1 MGFREWLFEY
11 GGGLGATTSI
21 MHGGMDDPFVKGNT
35 NMPVRSKYIGDAG
48 QKTDSEPM
56 QPSPDSTFGY
66 GKFLSRKHSKEK
78 GRKPINRVQ
87 KRPMRND
94 VSDIIY

>member
-1 MGFREWLFEY
+1 MGFREWFFEY

-21 MHGGMDDPFVKGNT
+21 MHGGMDDPFGKDNT
-35 NMPVRSKYIGDAG
+35 NMPVKSKYVGDGG
-48 QKTDSEPM
+48 QKTDEPM
-56 QPSPDSTFGY
+56 TPSPDRKFGF
-66 GKFLSRKHSKEK
+66 GKFLSRKHSKERGTK
-78 GRKPINRVQ
+78 RINKVQ